1 MDLSIGSALS
11 WARKEFG
18 TTTEAAPLDESAS
31 KALFAQAQQSLQALD
46 QATERAASE
55 SLDRGNADARKQSV
69 FDSIYLVAAADGAI
83 SPLEKAKLVLGIQG
97 LLGEGVDEAAVDD
110 GLEMARVLRDSQGLA
125 GTAQAVA
132 DTITDEFERTALLSI
147 ASTVAWLGGGVGTK
161 EGLALQALTSAFGM
175 QIKVLHQIMATA
187 AIVAK
192 R

>member
-11 WARKEFG
+11 WMRNEFG
-18 TTTEAAPLDESAS
+18 AKEAAPLDDAAS
-31 KALFAQAQQSLQALD
+31 KALFAQAQQAIAAAD
-46 QATERAASE
+46 AGVERAANE
-55 SLDRGNADARKQSV
+55 SLDRANVDARKQSV

-83 SPLEKAKLVLGIQG
+83 SPAEKAKLVLGIQG
-97 LLGEGVDEAAVDD
+97 LLGEGIDEAVVDD
-110 GLEMARVLRDSQGLA
+110 GLEMARVLRDRQGLA
-125 GTAQAVA
+125 GSAQSVA

-161 EGLALQALTSAFGM
+161 EGLALQALASAFSVP
-175 QIKVLHQIMATA
+175 IKVLHQIMATA